1 MRRVYLPAAVGCLAV
16 AALLAWAAAT
26 HASALR
32 VPPTIALILAGVLVA
47 ASWRLLEIHRRAA
60 GSGDGTA
67 AVIFAGTAIFA
78 LWVAVGSGARGCRVG
93 VDRRALAPA
102 SGLACRIPFGIAGVL
117 ATATALYAVSRWMRT
132 RRAGA
137 GDIGR

>member
-1 MRRVYLPAAVGCLAV
+1 VYLPAAVGCLAV
-16 AALLAWAAAT
+16 AALLTWAAAT
-26 HASALR
+26 HAPALR

-47 ASWRLLEIHRRAA
+47 ATCRLVELHRRAA

-78 LWVAVGSGARGCRVG
+78 LWVALGSGTRACRVG
-93 VDRRALAPA
+93 VDRPPFVPA

-117 ATATALYAVSRWMRT
+117 ATATAIYAVTRWMRA

-137 GDIGR
+137 GDIDR

>member
-1 MRRVYLPAAVGCLAV
+1 MKGSGRAYLPAAVGCLAV
-16 AALLAWAAAT
+16 
-26 HASALR
+26 LR

-47 ASWRLLEIHRRAA
+47 AAWRLVELHRRAA
-60 GSGDGTA
+60 GSGDGAA

-78 LWVAVGSGARGCRVG
+78 LWIALGSGTRACRVG
-93 VDRRALAPA
+93 VDRPPSVPA

-117 ATATALYAVSRWMRT
+117 ATATALYALSRWMRA

-137 GDIGR
+137 SDIGR